1 LLLSPLLLTLLLIL
15 VFGASAITGAP
26 AIAYVPAI
34 VDVPTVGVDVFVS
47 IPAVTGTSAVGL

>member
-1 LLLSPLLLTLLLIL
+1 MTAVDITSSIGIFKVSG
-15 VFGASAITGAP
+15 VF